1 MLLSSCKFAPLL
13 SRLAMFGHGAL
24 LFLRKLPTLFLR
36 IGVLVIASVAANGPA
51 TANEPMRP
59 SSGATETAP
68 ALDAIAQNTPGRSE
82 AFPAGVPSTY
92 AWCSGAYRPPDNG
105 APPSNFTA
113 VTALG
118 TIYPTFGAPA
128 YSSPDARVIV
138 ANAKTYVHLRASR
151 EWNLVQDQSKDEI
164 AGAQFAATSARNTA
178 IEMKIEAQPNG
189 EVIIDNPPPGR
200 NGVLWIAKRGAYAA
214 GSVDAVYVQMDMK
227 ATDPKL
233 RLVANVGA
241 VWWRDQDAAVEP
253 GSASNRG
260 AGNSNWLEL
269 STDWSTLIF
278 FSGNP
283 SELRANPPPPLAEAA
298 ISVKP
303 ASARRSAIMPSPCLR
318 PVPRERP

>member
-1 MLLSSCKFAPLL
+1 MLSNSWEFAPLL

-36 IGVLVIASVAANGPA
+36 VGVAVILGVAANGPVS
-51 TANEPMRP
+51 ANEPMGP
-59 SSGATETAP
+59 SNGATETAP
-68 ALDAIAQNTPGRSE
+68 TLDAIAQNTPGRSE

-92 AWCSGAYRPPDNG
+92 AWCSGAYKPPERG

-128 YSSPDARVIV
+128 YFSPDAKVIV
-138 ANAKTYVHLRASR
+138 ANARTYVHLRATK

-164 AGAQFAATSARNTA
+164 TGAQFAATSARNTA
-178 IEMKIEAQPNG
+178 TEMKIETQPNG
-189 EVIIDNPPPGR
+189 AIVIDNPPRGR
-200 NGVLWIAKRGAYAA
+200 NGVLWIAKRGTYAA

-227 ATDPKL
+227 TTDPKL

-241 VWWRDQDAAVEP
+241 DWWRDADAAFEP
-253 GSASNRG
+253 SFVSNQG

-269 STDWSTLIF
+269 SMDWSTLIF
-278 FSGNP
+278 FSGSP
-283 SELRANPPPPLAEAA
+283 SELRADPPPPLAEAA
-298 ISVKP
+298 NSAKP
-303 ASARRSAIMPSPCLR
+303 TSARRTANMPSPCLR
-318 PVPRERP
+318 PVPRQRP